1 MPKIL
6 IAEDS
11 PTQALQLQAF
21 LEDAKFEV
29 EVQPNGVK
37 ALAAIPTARP
47 QIVLT
52 DLDMPEMNGLQLVF
66 AIRKQ
71 HPSIPVVLMTA
82 HGTEETAV
90 QALQAGASSY
100 VPKRMLERDIVTIL
114 RQLLSVQSEQH
125 SQQQLFDCLSQTE
138 SRFSLPNDPKLVGA
152 VRGFIHE
159 HLCRVKLSDHTG
171 LIRLG
176 VALDEALTNAMWHG
190 NLECSSKLREGDGHE
205 FDELL
210 TKRRQEPPYCN
221 RRVDVHATFSHAQAT
236 IVIRDEGP
244 GFDVSQIPDPT
255 DPENLIKASGR
266 GLLLI
271 RAFMDEVFHN
281 ASGNQI
287 TMIKRRESS

>member
-29 EVQPNGVK
+29 EVQPNGAK

-47 QIVLT
+47 DVVLT
-52 DLDMPEMNGLQLVF
+52 DLDMPEMNGLELVS
-66 AIRKQ
+66 AIRQQ

-82 HGTEETAV
+82 HGSEEIAV
-90 QALQAGASSY
+90 QALQAGAASY
-100 VPKRMLERDIVTIL
+100 IPKRVLERDLLSLL
-114 RQLLSVQSEQH
+114 RQMLGMKNELQY
-125 SQQQLFDCLSQTE
+125 QQQLLECLSHTE
-138 SRFSLPNDPKLVGA
+138 SRFSLSNDPKLAGA
-152 VRGFIHE
+152 MRGFIHE
-159 HLCRVKLSDHTG
+159 NLCRVKLSDRTG

-190 NLECSSKLREGDGHE
+190 NLECSSKLREGDGRE
-205 FDELL
+205 FDQLL
-210 TKRRQEPPYCN
+210 TKRRQEPPYCD
-221 RRVDVHATFSHAQAT
+221 RRVEVTATFTPSVAT

-244 GFDVSQIPDPT
+244 GFDISQVPDPT
-255 DPENLIKASGR
+255 DPENLVKASGR

-271 RAFMDEVFHN
+271 RTFMDEVFHN
-281 ASGNQI
+281 ATGNQI

>member
-1 MPKIL
+1 MPRIL

-11 PTQALQLQAF
+11 PTQALQVQAF
-21 LEDAKFEV
+21 LEDAQFEV
-29 EVQPNGVK
+29 EVQPNGAK
-37 ALAAIPTARP
+37 ALAAVPTARP

-52 DLDMPEMNGLQLVF
+52 DLDMPEMNGLELVS

-71 HPSIPVVLMTA
+71 YPSIPVVVMTA
-82 HGTEETAV
+82 HGTEDTAV
-90 QALQAGASSY
+90 QALQAGAASY
-100 VPKRMLERDIVTIL
+100 VPKRILERDIINIL

-125 SQQQLFDCLSQTE
+125 SQQQLFDCLSQSE
-138 SRFSLPNDPKLVGA
+138 SRFSLPNDPKLIGA
-152 VRGFIHE
+152 VRGFIHDN
-159 HLCRVKLSDHTG
+159 LCRLKLSDHTG

-190 NLECSSKLREGDGHE
+190 NLECSSKLREGDGRE

-210 TKRRQEPPYCN
+210 TKRRQEPPYCH
-221 RRVDVHATFSHAQAT
+221 RKLDVQATFSHAQAT
-236 IVIRDEGP
+236 IVVRDEGP

-255 DPENLIKASGR
+255 DPENLVKASGR

-281 ASGNQI
+281 ATGNQI
-287 TMIKRRESS
+287 TMIKHRESS